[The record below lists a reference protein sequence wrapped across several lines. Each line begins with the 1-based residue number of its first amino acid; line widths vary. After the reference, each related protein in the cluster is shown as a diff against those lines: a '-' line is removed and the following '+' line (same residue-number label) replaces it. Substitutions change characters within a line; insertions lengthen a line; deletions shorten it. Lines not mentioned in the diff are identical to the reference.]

1 MCSKENPDTRDVC
14 QFCGARLKPFVLPS
28 TEALKLPSGW
38 SSPAAGLAPSAP
50 APAEPPADDWL
61 TRLRAQDESRPRADP
76 SRPPTAPFVQ
86 PAPLDADFLRARL
99 GDSAPPPASLDTP
112 APSTAGRPA
121 APTQPQEATLE
132 SQAQELPDW
141 LKSFQQPEAEVPAP
155 AAPIPDWLE
164 QPQEAAPEPQAD
176 ALPDWLQSYGA
187 LTAPA
192 PSTGGRTDAPTQLQE
207 SAAPLPAA
215 DLPDWLN
222 TMSRPEPAT
231 PAAPVESAPIEQSD
245 APLGDWLNSLKPIGA
260 PPPPPPPQT
269 GSLTFE
275 SSGSDMDSLSSAGAS
290 QPAGGVGTELP
301 AWLAAL
307 RPTGLDVPAT
317 PAPSPTAPFVS
328 TAPEQSAPSP
338 FFAGDLPDWLQTS
351 GAAMGAK
358 AQAARMAAPPPAVSA
373 PSPTQP
379 NAVLPQYGRTAV
391 RTDPPQW
398 LAALRI
404 PSSASA
410 EFDQDR
416 EESAGPLT
424 GMRGV
429 LTAESVISLVGK
441 PGASVARFVVTDQQ
455 NKQAEVFRTI
465 LSEETNTEVAA
476 AGAGRKFRLTY
487 PVDRLLVAL
496 ALFAVVLAPYFIPAL
511 ASPTLL
517 PPPSVLSP
525 ALQGFVTTLGNL
537 PVDKPVLVAFEYDPA
552 SAGELN
558 PGVQATLTQL
568 MRAGV
573 RVAAISTRP
582 AGVGVAQEALDE
594 AAAETGAADRYGEA
608 FINLGYL
615 PGGITGLQQ
624 FAAAPQQSILFD
636 YRQTGSPWARPWL
649 NGVNSVHDFSLVVVV
664 AASAESAQAWL
675 EQVQP
680 STGVPLAAIASA
692 AAEPLLYPY
701 YQSHPPQLSGL
712 VSGWAEAAAYDNVTG
727 RAALLAGRD
736 PILAFRWP
744 GYALGLL
751 ASGLII
757 AIGAVVGTALIL
769 AERRPA
775 RRDTPPLPTAP
786 ASVGLVRRGPQKSEA
801 APGEAASKPA
811 AKPKKK

>member
-14 QFCGARLKPFVLPS
+14 QFCGARLKPFVLPGA
-28 TEALKLPSGW
+28 EAIKPPGDW
-38 SSPAAGLAPSAP
+38 SLPAAGPSPSAP
-50 APAEPPADDWL
+50 APAEPAVDDWL
-61 TRLRAQDESRPRADP
+61 ARLRAQDESRPQADP

-99 GDSAPPPASLDTP
+99 GDSAPPPTSLDTP
-112 APSTAGRPA
+112 AP
-121 APTQPQEATLE
+121 TQPQETALE
-132 SQAQELPDW
+132 PQAQELPDW
-141 LKSFQQPEAEVPAP
+141 LKSFHQPEAEEPAP
-155 AAPIPDWLE
+155 AAQIPDWLE
-164 QPQEAAPEPQAD
+164 QPQEATPEPQAD
-176 ALPDWLQSYGA
+176 ALPDWLQSFGQPA
-187 LTAPA
+187 APEPAPA
-192 PSTGGRTDAPTQLQE
+192 PSTGGWPSAPTPPQE
-207 SAAPLPAA
+207 AAP
-215 DLPDWLN
+215 LPDWLN
-222 TMSRPEPAT
+222 TLSQPEPAA
-231 PAAPVESAPIEQSD
+231 PAAPVESAPIEQRD
-245 APLGDWLNSLKPIGA
+245 APLGDWLNSLKPTGA

-269 GSLTFE
+269 DSLTFE
-275 SSGSDMDSLSSAGAS
+275 SSGSDMDFLSSVGAS
-290 QPAGGVGTELP
+290 QPAGGVGAELP

-307 RPTGLDVPAT
+307 RPTGLDVPA
-317 PAPSPTAPFVS
+317 PAPSPAAPFVP
-328 TAPEQSAPSP
+328 TAPEQSAPSA
-338 FFAGDLPDWLQTS
+338 FFAGDLPDWLQAS

-358 AQAARMAAPPPAVSA
+358 AQADRMAAPPPAASA
-373 PSPTQP
+373 PLPTQP
-379 NAVLPQYGRTAV
+379 NAVLPQHERTAV
-391 RTDPPQW
+391 RTEPPEW
-398 LAALRI
+398 LAALRA

-455 NKQAEVFRTI
+455 SKQAEVFRTI

-476 AGAGRKFRLTY
+476 AHAGRKFRFTY

-517 PPPSVLSP
+517 PPPSALSP

-636 YRQTGSPWARPWL
+636 YRQTGSPWTRPWL
-649 NGVNSVHDFSLVVVV
+649 NGVNSVRDFSLVVVV

-701 YQSHPPQLSGL
+701 YQSNPPQLSGL

-727 RAALLAGRD
+727 RAVLLAGHD
-736 PILAFRWP
+736 PMLAFRWP

-757 AIGAVVGTALIL
+757 VIGAVVGTALIL

-775 RRDTPPLPTAP
+775 RRDTPPLPKAP
-786 ASVGLVRRGPQKSEA
+786 PSVGLMRRGPQKPKA

-811 AKPKKK
+811 AEPKKK

>member
-1 MCSKENPDTRDVC
+1 S
-14 QFCGARLKPFVLPS
+14 
-28 TEALKLPSGW
+28 
-38 SSPAAGLAPSAP
+38 
-50 APAEPPADDWL
+50 PADDWL
-61 TRLRAQDESRPRADP
+61 TRLRAQDENRPQADS
-76 SRPPTAPFVQ
+76 SRPPTAPFAQ
-86 PAPLDADFLRARL
+86 PAPLDTDFLRARL
-99 GDSAPPPASLDTP
+99 GDSVPPPTGLDTP
-112 APSTAGRPA
+112 APGTGGRPS
-121 APTQPQEATLE
+121 APTGPQEAALE
-132 SQAQELPDW
+132 SQAEELPDW
-141 LKSFQQPEAEVPAP
+141 LKSFRQPEAEEPAP
-155 AAPIPDWLE
+155 AAQIPDWLE

-176 ALPDWLQSYGA
+176 ALPDWLQSFG
-187 LTAPA
+187 APA
-192 PSTGGRTDAPTQLQE
+192 ASAAPEPSTGGWPSAPTPPPE
-207 SAAPLPAA
+207 AAA
-215 DLPDWLN
+215 LPDWLN
-222 TMSRPEPAT
+222 TSSRPEPAA

-245 APLGDWLNSLKPIGA
+245 APLGDWLNSLKPTGA

-275 SSGSDMDSLSSAGAS
+275 SSGSDMDYLGSAGAS
-290 QPAGGVGTELP
+290 QPAGGASTELP

-307 RPTGLDVPAT
+307 RPTGLDT
-317 PAPSPTAPFVS
+317 PAAAPAPLPAAPFVS
-328 TAPEQSAPSP
+328 TAPEQSPPSA
-338 FFAGDLPDWLQTS
+338 FFADDLPDWLQTS

-358 AQAARMAAPPPAVSA
+358 AQADRMATPPSAASA

-379 NAVLPQYGRTAV
+379 NALPQYGSTE
-391 RTDPPQW
+391 PSQW
-398 LAALRI
+398 LAALRT
-404 PSSASA
+404 PGLGAA
-410 EFDQDR
+410 QFDHDR

-441 PGASVARFVVTDQQ
+441 PGASVVRFVVTDQQ
-455 NKQAEVFRTI
+455 SKQAEVFRTI
-465 LSEETNTEVAA
+465 LSEETTTEAA
-476 AGAGRKFRLTY
+476 AARAGRRFRFTY

-496 ALFAVVLAPYFIPAL
+496 ALFAVALAPYFFPAL

-517 PPPSVLSP
+517 PPPSALSP

-558 PGVQATLTQL
+558 PGVQAMLTQL

-615 PGGITGLQQ
+615 PGGIIGLQQ

-649 NGVNSVHDFSLVVVV
+649 NGVNSVRDFSLVVVA

-701 YQSHPPQLSGL
+701 YQSNPPQLSGL
-712 VSGWAEAAAYDNVTG
+712 VSGWAEAAAYDNATG

-736 PILAFRWP
+736 PALALRWP
-744 GYALGLL
+744 SYALGLL

-757 AIGAVVGTALIL
+757 AIGAVVSTALIL
-769 AERRPA
+769 SERRPA
-775 RRDTPPLPTAP
+775 RRDTPLPPKAP
-786 ASVGLVRRGPQKSEA
+786 PVVGLVRRGPQNPEA

-811 AKPKKK
+811 AKPKNK